1 MTKTKLQRELARRYS
16 PVPHDEEQWQRM
28 FDENPELKAAYD
40 ALEEEYAALDVLLT
54 ARKEAGLTQAQVA
67 ERMGTTASAVARLE
81 GAIVREKHSPTF
93 STLKKYAKACGKS
106 LRIAFV

>member
-1 MTKTKLQRELARRYS
+1 MDKAQLQRELARRYK
-16 PVPHDEEQWQRM
+16 PVTETEEDRKRL
-28 FDENPELKAAYD
+28 FEDPELKAAYD
-40 ALEEEYAALDVLLT
+40 ALEEEYVALDALLK

-93 STLKKYAKACGKS
+93 ATLKKYARACGKS
-106 LRIAFV
+106 LRITLV

>member
-1 MTKTKLQRELARRYS
+1 MDKAQLQRELARRYK
-16 PVPHDEEQWQRM
+16 PVTETAEDRKRL
-28 FDENPELKAAYD
+28 FDDPELKAAYD
-40 ALEEEYAALDVLLT
+40 ALEEEYTALDALLK

-93 STLKKYAKACGKS
+93 ATLKKYARACGKS
-106 LRIAFV
+106 LRITLV

>member
-1 MTKTKLQRELARRYS
+1 MDKAQLQRELARRYK
-16 PVPHDEEQWQRM
+16 PVAETKEDRKRLFE
-28 FDENPELKAAYD
+28 DPELKAAYD
-40 ALEEEYAALDVLLT
+40 ALEEEYAALDALLK

-93 STLKKYAKACGKS
+93 ATLKKYARACGKS
-106 LRIAFV
+106 LRITLV